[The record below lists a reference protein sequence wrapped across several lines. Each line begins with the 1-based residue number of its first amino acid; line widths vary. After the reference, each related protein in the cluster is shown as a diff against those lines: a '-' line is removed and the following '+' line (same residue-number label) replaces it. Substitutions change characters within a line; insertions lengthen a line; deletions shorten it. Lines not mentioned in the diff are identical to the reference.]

1 MKKPTILLLVNFIMM
16 SVLAQSYEGM
26 VEYQKNNQR
35 AAIVEISYHPS
46 IVEDAIIDK
55 MEKLGF
61 KKKESKGFIVYKD
74 IVLSDISSEPAD
86 YIFNVERKSRKD
98 KDEAVI
104 QLLVFHND
112 ENIIARNDALINSN
126 VRVFLNR
133 LAPDIDCYVLEQQ
146 IKEQEE
152 TVTKAEKKLRNLQ
165 DDQGGLEKKLRKVQ
179 EDLKDNEKDQ
189 DSQQKEVEAQKK
201 LLEQLKSKRR
211 VYASNN

>member
-1 MKKPTILLLVNFIMM
+1 MM